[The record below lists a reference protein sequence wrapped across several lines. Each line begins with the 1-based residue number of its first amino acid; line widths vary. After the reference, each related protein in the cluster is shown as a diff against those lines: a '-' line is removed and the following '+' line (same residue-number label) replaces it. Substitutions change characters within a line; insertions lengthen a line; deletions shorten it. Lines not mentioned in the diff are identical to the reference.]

1 MFIFQRANENG
12 DADRRDSATRALEA
26 RQSQWKRI
34 MLLVVAITVHN
45 IPEGLAVGV
54 SFGAAASSTKATFQG
69 AR

>member
-1 MFIFQRANENG
+1 MLQKADGAEG
-12 DADRRDSATRALEA
+12 DHRDSIARAIEA

-54 SFGAAASSTKATFQG
+54 GFGAAASTSDASFQS